1 MPIICQFLGV
11 IITMYYYDHAPP
23 HFHAR
28 YGGYEITVNIL
39 TGLVTGT
46 FPKRALRF
54 VLEWYELHHNELI
67 ENWERCQNAQ
77 PLLPIQPLE

>member
-28 YGGYEITVNIL
+28 YGGYEIT
-39 TGLVTGT
+39 
-46 FPKRALRF
+46 
-54 VLEWYELHHNELI
+54 
-67 ENWERCQNAQ
+67 
-77 PLLPIQPLE
+77 